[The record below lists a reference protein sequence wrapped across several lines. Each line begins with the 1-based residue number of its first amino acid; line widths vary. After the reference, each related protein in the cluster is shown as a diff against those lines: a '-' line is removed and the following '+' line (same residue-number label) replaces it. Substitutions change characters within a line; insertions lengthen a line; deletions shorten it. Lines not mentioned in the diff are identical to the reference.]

1 MDIITDDAID
11 PAPLAGKRIAII
23 GYGNQGRAQALNLA
37 DSGMDVVVGL
47 REGSATVEQ
56 VRADGLTALP
66 LEQAPRDAALTM
78 MLVPDELMTGIYGLV
93 EPALERGSALGFSH
107 GLAVH
112 FNHVRPRADLDVLLV
127 APKGPG
133 TALRQLHTEGKG
145 MPALWA
151 VAEDRSGKARQVAL
165 AYGQAIGCARAGLIA
180 SSFEEECVA
189 DLFNE
194 QAVVWGGVPALLLA
208 GYETLVETGYSEEV
222 AYFECVR
229 ELKLLADLIEARGIA
244 GMREVISN
252 TAELGAVLGGPA
264 VIDHHVRARMRDIM
278 TSVRGGEFAAQLA
291 QEAAEGYPLLT
302 KARERARAHRAEAVR
317 QRLEEISPTSASSST
332 S

>member
-1 MDIITDDAID
+1 MDMTRDDAID
-11 PAPLAGKRIAII
+11 PSPLAGKRIAII

-37 DSGMDVVVGL
+37 DGGYDVVVGL
-47 REGSATVEQ
+47 REGSDSFARVA
-56 VRADGLTALP
+56 ADGLTALP
-66 LEQAPRDAALTM
+66 IEQAASGAALTM
-78 MLVPDELMTGIYGLV
+78 LLVPDELMTGIYATV
-93 EPALERGSALGFSH
+93 EPVLERGSALGFSH

-112 FNHVRPRADLDVLLV
+112 FGHVVPREDLDVILL

-133 TALRQLHTEGKG
+133 TALRSLYNENKG

-151 VAEDRSGKARQVAL
+151 VHRDASGHAREIAL

-180 SSFEEECVA
+180 SSFEEEAVA

-194 QAVVWGGVPALLLA
+194 QAVVWGGVPSLLLA
-208 GYETLVETGYSEEV
+208 GYEALVEAGYSEEV
-222 AYFECVR
+222 AYFECIG

-264 VIDHHVRARMRDIM
+264 IADHHVRQRMQDILK
-278 TSVRGGEFAAQLA
+278 SVREGEFAAQLA
-291 QEAAEGYPLLT
+291 EEAAEGYPLLSS
-302 KARERARAHRAEAVR
+302 ARERARAHPSEAVR
-317 QRLEEISPTSASSST
+317 QRLARMSSSEDN
-332 S
+332 